1 MFCRAAK
8 FLEIDSES
16 LMKYI
21 LKRIADFIAPNTFK
35 ICSVADSAKQLV
47 VSVDNALNAWT
58 MPSALKRLST
68 QGFTFSTILD
78 IGASDGKWTQ
88 DALTVFPDAQYLLFE
103 PLEERRGDLNLLKER
118 FDNVDFILAA
128 VGSEAGEVSL
138 VVTDDLD
145 GSRALLDHEKS
156 AATRNVPL
164 VTIDDALAVKKL
176 NQPYLLKLDVHGYEL
191 PILAGAAATL
201 NQTRVVIV
209 EAYNFHITA
218 ASPTFSELVAY
229 MDKAGF
235 YCIDIVDPLR
245 MTAEGYEWQVDLFF
259 ARKDDPVFA
268 GKTVRF

>member
-1 MFCRAAK
+1 MFGYDIMKRFFHK
-8 FLEIDSES
+8 FIELLTRKASD
-16 LMKYI
+16 
-21 LKRIADFIAPNTFK
+21 TH
-35 ICSVADSAKQLV
+35 SVVDLPTAQIVASAHNEL
-47 VSVDNALNAWT
+47 DAWI
-58 MPSALKRLST
+58 MISALKRLST

-78 IGASDGKWTQ
+78 VGASDGKWTQ
-88 DALTVFPDAQYLLFE
+88 DALTVFPDTQYLLFE
-103 PLEERRGDLNLLKER
+103 PLEERRCELDLLKER
-118 FDNVDFILAA
+118 CPNVDFILAA
-128 VGSEAGEVSL
+128 VGSEAGEVAL

-145 GSRALLDHEKS
+145 GSRALLDHEKC
-156 AATRNVPL
+156 AVYRNVPL
-164 VTIDDALAVKKL
+164 VTIDDALAVKEL

-201 NQTRVVIV
+201 NQARVVII

-245 MTAEGYEWQVDLFF
+245 MAAEGFEWQVDLFF

-268 GKTVRF
+268 GKIVRF